1 MKQERDTQSFGVKF
15 MPSIE
20 KMSDVM
26 AHAVVKPAAKDAGS
40 PLTRIPTSLRPV
52 FHASVIVPVYNEED
66 TISRTLLCLSRYL
79 GPDYELIVC
88 NDASTDDTHDALKKL
103 KTENPNIRLLEFHKR
118 IGKGGS
124 IKKAVEI
131 ANSDVIVY
139 VDADLPAS
147 LDDLL
152 RLVERASKTDA
163 LVISRRTLRG
173 RLTQGA
179 LRLTISVGYNLMAR
193 LIFGTGIED
202 HQCGL
207 KAMRKKVA
215 EKLIA
220 KTSNN
225 RFVFDTELIVRAK
238 RLSIPVEEI
247 QIDWAERRPKRANTK
262 WLKTSIEMMKD
273 LVVLK
278 ESLP

>member
-1 MKQERDTQSFGVKF
+1 MVGSATKNPSSFVTG
-15 MPSIE
+15 
-20 KMSDVM
+20 
-26 AHAVVKPAAKDAGS
+26 
-40 PLTRIPTSLRPV
+40 IPTILRPA
-52 FHASVIVPVYNEED
+52 FRASVIVPVYNEED

-88 NDASTDDTHDALKKL
+88 NDASTDDTHDILKKL
-103 KTENPNIRLLEFHKR
+103 KIENPNVHLLEFCRR
-118 IGKGGS
+118 IGKGGT

-131 ANSDVIVY
+131 ANSSVIVY

-147 LDDLL
+147 VDDLL
-152 RLVERASKTDA
+152 RLVERASKADA

-179 LRLTISVGYNLMAR
+179 LRLTISVGYNLIAR
-193 LIFGTGIED
+193 LIFRTGIRD

-207 KAMRKKVA
+207 KAMKKTVA
-215 EKLIA
+215 EELIA

-238 RLSIPVEEI
+238 KLGIPVEQI
-247 QIDWAERRPKRANTK
+247 QIDWAERRPKRGNTK
-262 WLKTSIEMMKD
+262 WLRTSIEMMKD

>member
-1 MKQERDTQSFGVKF
+1 